1 MTNPADSFFGESSP
15 SAKFDAIGTTVGGV
29 ITRIGDPMQQTDF
42 YVRDED
48 TGEQAW
54 LSEGEVGS

>member
-29 ITRIGDPMQQTDF
+29 ITRIGDPCPLHTSPSP
-42 YVRDED
+42 RD
-48 TGEQAW
+48 
-54 LSEGEVGS
+54 